1 MTLRTIKPVFLLVP
15 VLGLALGGLVSC
27 VSSSS
32 TAAFGQMPED
42 PTFTGQREEDSA
54 APLDDAGARPDGFTP
69 EEEIVFTDPDNPDA
83 TLPELSGLLTDPKR
97 QRGPWERNIR
107 VARKNS
113 IREGKPLLIW
123 FTNSQRSPRC
133 RQLSEELFNQP
144 EFQKWAGENLIRM
157 RVDEAEDFDDP
168 ELSLGQVQ
176 TLRVEFAAYV
186 KRLKN
191 HYKVL
196 GLPSLVLVDPQGR
209 VVGHYRGYKPG
220 QADLTWGR
228 IKQGVVASNHGHK
241 AWREQLQ
248 SRGYR
253 EWKDLQGRKLVA
265 RLLRYDAGTLHL
277 VEPDGSRSVVDEKTL
292 SMADRRWIEEQKAMR
307 QGED

>member
-1 MTLRTIKPVFLLVP
+1 MNLFLPKSPLP
-15 VLGLALGGLVSC
+15 LILIAAATALGAVSC
-27 VSSSS
+27 VKSHS
-32 TAAFGQMPED
+32 TAAFGQMPD
-42 PTFTGQREEDSA
+42 GPAFTGQDEGQTPPLQDDS
-54 APLDDAGARPDGFTP
+54 GARPPGFTP
-69 EEEIVFTDPDNPDA
+69 EEDIFFTDPDNPEA
-83 TLPELSGLLTDPKR
+83 SLPGLSGILTDPKL

-133 RQLSEELFNQP
+133 RQLAEELFNEP
-144 EFQKWAGENLIRM
+144 EFQKWAKANLIRM
-157 RVDEAEDFDDP
+157 QVDESEDFDDP
-168 ELSLGQVQ
+168 ELSLADAQS
-176 TLRVEFAAYV
+176 LRVEFAAYV

-228 IKQGVVASNHGHK
+228 LKQGVVASNHGHK
-241 AWREQLQ
+241 AWSKELA

-253 EWKDLQGRKLVA
+253 QWRDLQGRKLLA
-265 RLLRYDAGTLHL
+265 KLLRYDKGTLHL
-277 VEPDGSRSVVDEKTL
+277 VEPDGSRAVVHEKQL
-292 SMADRRWIEEQKAMR
+292 SMADRRWIAQQKAKQR
-307 QGED
+307 